1 MGVDAASTTPFR
13 FVLNEATRILAVDD
27 DPIQLEFASAYLSTP
42 TASVET
48 AETAESGLERLRA
61 APFDLLLVDL
71 QMPGMDGFEMMRRV
85 RADPELADLPIV
97 VITGLEDIVN
107 IDRAYDAGAS
117 SFVTKPVNWRLLSY
131 HLRFVLRAHKQA
143 QERRRGTVR

>member
-1 MGVDAASTTPFR
+1 MGVEAASTAPFR
-13 FVLNEATRILAVDD
+13 FVLDEATRILAVDD

-48 AETAESGLERLRA
+48 AERAEIGLEKLKSDR
-61 APFDLLLVDL
+61 FDLLLVDL
-71 QMPGMDGFEMMRRV
+71 QMPGMDGFDMIRRV
-85 RADPELADLPIV
+85 RAEPELAELPIV
-97 VITGLEDIVN
+97 VVTGLEDIVN

-131 HLRFVLRAHKQA
+131 HLRFVLRAHRQA
-143 QERRRGTVR
+143 RERLRSDAR

>member
-1 MGVDAASTTPFR
+1 MGVEAASTATFR
-13 FVLNEATRILAVDD
+13 FVLDEATRILAVDD

-48 AETAESGLERLRA
+48 AQSAEIGLERLKA
-61 APFDLLLVDL
+61 ARFDLLLVDL
-71 QMPGMDGFEMMRRV
+71 QMPGMDGFEMIRRV
-85 RADPELADLPIV
+85 RAEPELTDLPIV
-97 VITGLEDIVN
+97 VVTGLEDIVN

-131 HLRFVLRAHKQA
+131 HLRFVLRAHGRSKS
-143 QERRRGTVR
+143 G

>member
-1 MGVDAASTTPFR
+1 MGVEAASTALFR
-13 FVLNEATRILAVDD
+13 FVLDEATRILAVDD
-27 DPIQLEFASAYLSTP
+27 DPIQLEFAAAYLSTP

-48 AETAESGLERLRA
+48 AESAEAGLAKLKA

-71 QMPGMDGFEMMRRV
+71 QMPGMDGFEMIHRV
-85 RADPELADLPIV
+85 RADPQFADLPIV
-97 VITGLEDIVN
+97 VVTGLEDIVN

-143 QERRRGTVR
+143 RERL

>member
-1 MGVDAASTTPFR
+1 MGVEAASTTPFR

-48 AETAESGLERLRA
+48 AETAESGLHKLRA

-97 VITGLEDIVN
+97 VITGLEDIVS

-131 HLRFVLRAHKQA
+131 HLRFVLRAHKQT
-143 QERRRGTVR
+143 QERQRGTAR